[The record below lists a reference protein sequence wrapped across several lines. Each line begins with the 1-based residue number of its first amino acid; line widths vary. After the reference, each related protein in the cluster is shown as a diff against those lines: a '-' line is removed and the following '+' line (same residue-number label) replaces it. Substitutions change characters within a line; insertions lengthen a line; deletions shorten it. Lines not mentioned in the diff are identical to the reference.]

1 MRATKAKR
9 VKFVQSSV
17 DEYPGF
23 LGNVSQLYTNLLML
37 ERSIHL
43 GKTMEKLKHPLQNL
57 CYFTA
62 RLRHLDQ
69 HFHVHRRAKP
79 RQYEVINQSNFL
91 LHMSTTVYW
100 EKERQNAPFHRHQ
113 ANLNLRGSKRAK
125 RDQFDRCCLILM
137 RDNANT
143 PAASARSKTP

>member
-1 MRATKAKR
+1 MFSHR
-9 VKFVQSSV
+9 SMNL
-17 DEYPGF
+17 F

-43 GKTMEKLKHPLQNL
+43 GKTMEKLKYPLRNL

-69 HFHVHRRAKP
+69 HLRVHRRAKP
-79 RQYEVINQSNFL
+79 RQYENINQSNFL
-91 LHMSTTVYW
+91 LHMSTTVYS
-100 EKERQNAPFHRHQ
+100 EKRKT
-113 ANLNLRGSKRAK
+113 KRSDSPPPSEFEPPWVKESEK
-125 RDQFDRCCLILM
+125 RPVRPLLFDFKARLVF
-137 RDNANT
+137 DNSDVNNANT